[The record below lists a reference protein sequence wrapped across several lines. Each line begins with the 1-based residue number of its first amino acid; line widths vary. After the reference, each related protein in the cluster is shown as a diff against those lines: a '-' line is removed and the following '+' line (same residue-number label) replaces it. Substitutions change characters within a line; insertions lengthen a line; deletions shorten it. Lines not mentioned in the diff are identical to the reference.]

1 MSSNRTFEVSAFSA
15 ELRRSS
21 PAGPSLETVLRR
33 SEPRTSYLLADCKSR
48 IKKTMGR
55 FFGRYSNEPKT
66 LIYINWILRETEQ
79 QFYMASQ
86 GKVPYP
92 QPPKF
97 NPKETDAEERFWKR
111 LTTFEKLKKTLKML
125 KGMPLLRK
133 KIRLPH
139 CRLSSNRV
147 FQLLKNGSQTYKFQL
162 LTIEPD
168 FLLSCQECQSLCI
181 VEVRFLIGRMLLQA
195 SLGHISPDHGI
206 RVEQCQ

>member
-1 MSSNRTFEVSAFSA
+1 
-15 ELRRSS
+15 
-21 PAGPSLETVLRR
+21 
-33 SEPRTSYLLADCKSR
+33 
-48 IKKTMGR
+48 MGR

-111 LTTFEKLKKTLKML
+111 LTTFEKLKKDIENVKRYAVA
-125 KGMPLLRK
+125 KRVYCAIKKVRK

>member
-1 MSSNRTFEVSAFSA
+1 
-15 ELRRSS
+15 
-21 PAGPSLETVLRR
+21 
-33 SEPRTSYLLADCKSR
+33 
-48 IKKTMGR
+48 
-55 FFGRYSNEPKT
+55 
-66 LIYINWILRETEQ
+66 
-79 QFYMASQ
+79 MASQ

-97 NPKETDAEERFWKR
+97 NPKETDAEERFRKR
-111 LTTFEKLKKTLKML
+111 LTAFEKLKKDIENVKRYAVA
-125 KGMPLLRK
+125 KRVYCAIK
-133 KIRLPH
+133 KVRRKIRLPH

-147 FQLLKNGSQTYKFQL
+147 FQLLKNGSQTCKFQL

-168 FLLSCQECQSLCI
+168 LLLSCQECQSLCI